1 MSGHSITID
10 YSLRATANVRALL
23 CDVRGMVYKS
33 HTAVN
38 PAGSDY
44 SLTLDCTG
52 LRPGEYVLY
61 LNVNGVV
68 SSGKVRLQ

>member
-1 MSGHSITID
+1 MSGRTVTIS
-10 YSLRATANVRALL
+10 YSLSESANVRALL

-33 HTAVN
+33 HSATN
-38 PAGSDY
+38 PAGADY
-44 SLTLDCTG
+44 RLTLDCTG